1 MLSCGRTSACLIR
14 SGAAAALSIESMNAL
29 NFYPA
34 GRAVAALGAALLSCA
49 AQAED
54 IARPPEI
61 RRNMDTILDH
71 YDPIEVDPALNLSKV
86 IDLAMEKYPDAAWL
100 AAQEAEVAAILE
112 RSKSWTSGAARAGLA
127 YQEATS
133 GTLHYVDAAIQ
144 VPLWN
149 LGQRDA
155 ERSLA
160 DRAQADAESQSQ
172 AVRLRVAGLIRAALW
187 DMELQKVRHQ
197 QALAEVDTYGQL
209 FDKIRRRVELG
220 DLPQADLLLAE
231 TELLQKRSAL
241 TLAEA
246 EFMHT
251 RKRYATITQMSRIPA
266 ELNEN
271 LVEPGEIQ
279 KNHPALAALNGQI
292 ERKKAQ
298 IETLRLTGS
307 GQPDLTLGINSDRP
321 SDNDPRSNNTESFN
335 IAVSVPFGGSAHLQP
350 QIAALQVEESR
361 LLADYQQLY
370 RDLEL
375 AHHEAEHSLEVN
387 REELKLAEKMRQVAE
402 EHQRM
407 MDISFSAGEIDL
419 MDLLRVK
426 ARTQQAI
433 LNAKERAVILQRD
446 IALYNQAVG
455 VMP

>member
-1 MLSCGRTSACLIR
+1 
-14 SGAAAALSIESMNAL
+14 MNAL
-29 NFYPA
+29 NFYPT
-34 GRAVAALGAALLSCA
+34 GRAAAALGAVLLSFA
-49 AQAED
+49 APAED

-61 RRNMDTILDH
+61 QRNADTLIDH
-71 YDPIEVDPALNLSKV
+71 YDPIEVDPALNLAKV
-86 IDLAMEKYPDAAWL
+86 VDLTLEKYPDAAWL
-100 AAQEAEVAAILE
+100 AAQEAEAAAILE

-133 GTLHYVDAAIQ
+133 GTLHYVDATVQ

-160 DRAQADAESQSQ
+160 DRAQAGAESQSR
-172 AVRLRVAGLIRAALW
+172 AVRLRIAGLVRTALW
-187 DMELQKVRHQ
+187 NMELQKVRHQ
-197 QALAEVDTYGQL
+197 QALSEVDTYEQL

-220 DLPQADLLLAE
+220 DLPRADLLLAQ

-246 EFMHT
+246 ELMHA
-251 RKRYATITQMSRIPA
+251 RKRYASVTQTTRIPA
-266 ELNEN
+266 EFGEN
-271 LVEPGEIQ
+271 LAALGEIQ
-279 KNHPALAALNGQI
+279 KSHPALAALIGQI

-298 IETLRLTGS
+298 VETLRLTGS

-321 SDNDPRSNNTESFN
+321 SDNDERSNNTESFN

-375 AHHEAEHSLEVN
+375 AHHEAEHNLEVN
-387 REELKLAEKMRQVAE
+387 RAELKTAEEMRQVAE
-402 EHQRM
+402 EHMRM

-455 VMP
+455 MMP